1 MSLPWAKSD
10 LVWFWLRSPAF
21 QFELAVRA
29 TRARAPLLLPVS
41 RRGLLACAG
50 PVAGGGGGGGGGAG
64 WRLRHTALAGLA
76 GRRGRGGRGRTRG
89 GGAGAARAV
98 EGVSRGGCLLV
109 GGARVRAHTRSKIA
123 PRHDGR
129 HARRRQRHQRGRRA
143 GAVGAA
149 ERGRVARSVVV
160 WATWRWLLAA
170 AVPPPLPLQPRVPRR
185 RPSM

>member
-1 MSLPWAKSD
+1 MSLPWGKAIFFGFGCGLPLCS
-10 LVWFWLRSPAF
+10 LNWLFAR
-21 QFELAVRA
+21 
-29 TRARAPLLLPVS
+29 RARARHFCYQSV
-41 RRGLLACAG
+41 GAG
-50 PVAGGGGGGGGGAG
+50 CWRAPDLSLSGWGGGGGGEGG
-64 WRLRHTALAGLA
+64 RLRHTALAGLA

-89 GGAGAARAV
+89 GGGGAARAV
-98 EGVSRGGCLLV
+98 EGVSRGGCLLG

-149 ERGRVARSVVV
+149 ERGRVAGSVVV
-160 WATWRWLLAA
+160 WAAWRWLLAA
-170 AVPPPLPLQPRVPRR
+170 AVLPPLPLQPRVPRR